1 METVGRAAHALTARH
16 TERDNKK
23 YIFAAGLAIARDVRA
38 ESGEGF
44 KPFQAAY
51 NVAPGGSV
59 PRFPPLALPAL
70 VGCRDRSEIC

>member
-1 METVGRAAHALTARH
+1 
-16 TERDNKK
+16 
-23 YIFAAGLAIARDVRA
+23 VRA